1 MYLVKIYKDSSKID
15 GMGIF
20 AGEFVPKGTIIYY
33 HSSEDNHLLKTEFIS
48 LSDEEKERI
57 YKFGVEDE
65 GGNWVVTDGDANH
78 SCDANILSLFVDG
91 IYCDIVA
98 KDIHAG
104 EEVTIDYGLFYS
116 SFQWTIMCKCNSP
129 HCRGV
134 VGSGLLVEPQ
144 TQELWRSRIS
154 QAASRIF
161 DVRQPLFSRGDE
173 CAMRLTSAIRSKRDP
188 KIFPYIKFSLIS

>member
-20 AGEFVPKGTIIYY
+20 AGEFVPEGTIIYY
-33 HSSEDNHLLKTEFIS
+33 HSNEDNYLLKTEFLS
-48 LSDEEKERI
+48 LSDDEKEKI

-65 GGNWVVTDGDANH
+65 AGNWVVTDGDANH

-91 IYCDIVA
+91 IYCDIAA
-98 KDIHAG
+98 KDIQAG
-104 EEVTIDYGLFYS
+104 EEITIDYGLFYS
-116 SFQWTIMCKCNSP
+116 SFQWTMMCKCSSP

-134 VGSGLLVEPQ
+134 VGSGLLVDSQ
-144 TQELWRSRIS
+144 TQEMWRSRIS
-154 QAASRIF
+154 RAAGHIF

-173 CAMRLTSAIRSKRDP
+173 CAMRLASAIRSKRDP

>member
-33 HSSEDNHLLKTEFIS
+33 HSSEDNHLLKTEFLS

-91 IYCDIVA
+91 IYCDIA
-98 KDIHAG
+98 ARDIQAG
-104 EEVTIDYGLFYS
+104 EEVTIDYGLFIAR
-116 SFQWTIMCKCNSP
+116 FN
-129 HCRGV
+129 
-134 VGSGLLVEPQ
+134 GL
-144 TQELWRSRIS
+144 
-154 QAASRIF
+154 
-161 DVRQPLFSRGDE
+161 
-173 CAMRLTSAIRSKRDP
+173 
-188 KIFPYIKFSLIS
+188 